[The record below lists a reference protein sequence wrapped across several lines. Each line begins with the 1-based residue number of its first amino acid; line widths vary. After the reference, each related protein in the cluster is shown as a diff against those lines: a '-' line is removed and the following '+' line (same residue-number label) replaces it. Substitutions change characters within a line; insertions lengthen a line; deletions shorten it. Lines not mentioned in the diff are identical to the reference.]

1 MLERGCIVRS
11 KAGRDKDTYLVV
23 VSVDGKNCYLCDGK
37 KRPLERPK
45 LKNSK
50 HLAPTNWIL
59 NEEQLST
66 NKGLRQALKEFL
78 EKSANQVGGD

>member
-1 MLERGCIVRS
+1 MLERGRIVRS
-11 KAGRDKDTYLVV
+11 KAGRDKDSYLVV
-23 VSVDGKNCYLCDGK
+23 VSADGRNCFLCDGK

-45 LKNSK
+45 LKNRK

-66 NKGLRQALKEFL
+66 NKSLRRALREIT
-78 EKSANQVGGD
+78 EKSENQVGGD